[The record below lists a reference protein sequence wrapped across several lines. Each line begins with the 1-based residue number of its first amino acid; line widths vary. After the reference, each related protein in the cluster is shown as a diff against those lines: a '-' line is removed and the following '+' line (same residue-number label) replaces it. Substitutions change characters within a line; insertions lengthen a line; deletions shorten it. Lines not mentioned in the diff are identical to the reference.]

1 MSVRGP
7 PLAAPSPPS
16 LLASRYRP
24 EEPRLG
30 RSGPL
35 LPGPQGRGSH
45 PAQSALFSRL
55 LESQLCSEHF
65 PRPSPPGLCWTGNP
79 PPSPCRLRPSA
90 ELPRPRGPATRLSC
104 FPHGALSRSCCP
116 APSRR
121 RRPCAPSP
129 SVAPWSLESE
139 RKLLGGE
146 DAAHHCS
153 AQPGPD
159 LTGGGREGQSQ
170 HQDRSGRA

>member
-1 MSVRGP
+1 MTTPLTRHMSVRGP

-30 RSGPL
+30 RRGPL
-35 LPGPQGRGSH
+35 LPGPQGRRPH
-45 PAQSALFSRL
+45 HAQSALFSRL

-90 ELPRPRGPATRLSC
+90 ELPLAQGPRHPPFLLPARRPLPVMLPSSQQAPQAVCSQPQC
-104 FPHGALSRSCCP
+104 GALVSGVREEAAGRRGRSSSLQRP
-116 APSRR
+116 A
-121 RRPCAPSP
+121 
-129 SVAPWSLESE
+129 WS
-139 RKLLGGE
+139 
-146 DAAHHCS
+146 
-153 AQPGPD
+153 
-159 LTGGGREGQSQ
+159 
-170 HQDRSGRA
+170 